1 MSLHLLWNHFRT
13 LFTLN
18 SKISLFIRSCHRPA
32 HSKSHHLFHI
42 EAPRH
47 TFTEDTDRSEGGF
60 RCRRGKTGLSASYTL
75 EASILLPLFIA
86 AMAMAI
92 CLIQIFTLQFQIQTS
107 LRQATRQMALLPGKG
122 ENALEIG
129 ALTEADLLKKGV
141 NPGLIRGKWLGI
153 SYAKSRIDERE
164 ICAVAEYQIALPIP
178 LLGQRKARMTATAS
192 QRRWTGWDPME
203 KKETGEMVYV
213 TASGVAYH
221 RDPACVYLNPRIH
234 SILGKDLSK
243 ARNDAGAKYKP
254 GPSCPKHIG
263 KEEENRIFY
272 ITEDGLV
279 YHDRLDSP
287 ALRRHVSHIS
297 LSEALAR
304 GYHAC
309 PRCAGQSGTEAETAG
324 AVR

>member
-47 TFTEDTDRSEGGF
+47 TFAEDIDRSEGGF

-129 ALTEADLLKKGV
+129 VLTEADLLKKGV
-141 NPGLIRGKWLGI
+141 SPRLIRGKWLGI

-178 LLGQRKARMTATAS
+178 LLGQREARMTATAS

-221 RDPACVYLNPRIH
+221 RDPACVYLNPRIVQ
-234 SILGKDLSK
+234 GEK
-243 ARNDAGAKYKP
+243 
-254 GPSCPKHIG
+254 
-263 KEEENRIFY
+263 
-272 ITEDGLV
+272 
-279 YHDRLDSP
+279 
-287 ALRRHVSHIS
+287 
-297 LSEALAR
+297 
-304 GYHAC
+304 
-309 PRCAGQSGTEAETAG
+309 
-324 AVR
+324 

>member
-13 LFTLN
+13 LFNLN
-18 SKISLFIRSCHRPA
+18 SKISLFIRSYHRPA
-32 HSKSHHLFHI
+32 HPKSHDSFHI

-47 TFTEDTDRSEGGF
+47 TFTEDAYRGF
-60 RCRRGKTGLSASYTL
+60 RHRKRGDYLSASYTV

-92 CLIQIFTLQFQIQTS
+92 CLIQVFTLQFQIQVS
-107 LRQATRQMALLPGKG
+107 LRQAARQMALLPGKG
-122 ENALEIG
+122 GDVFEIG
-129 ALTEADLLKKGV
+129 ALTEADLLRQGA
-141 NPGLIRGKWLGI
+141 NPKMIRGDWLGI
-153 SYAKSRIDERE
+153 SYTKSRIDERE
-164 ICAVAEYQIALPIP
+164 IRAVAEYQIVLPLP
-178 LLGQRKARMTATAS
+178 LLGRREAKMTATAS

-203 KKETGEMVYV
+203 KKKTGEMVYV
-213 TASGVAYH
+213 TAHGVAYH
-221 RDPACVYLNPRIH
+221 RDPACIYLNPRIH
-234 SILGKDLSK
+234 SILGKDLAK
-243 ARNDAGAKYKP
+243 ARNDAGAKYRP

-287 ALRRHVSHIS
+287 ALRRHIRHIS
-297 LSEALAR
+297 LKEALAG

-309 PRCAGQSGTEAETAG
+309 PHCAGQKREETETTG
-324 AVR
+324 PVK